1 MPAIRRNLICP
12 ESITIHVKNILAT
25 LTVGDVWS
33 ASIASCVHLVNDGDR
48 DEEEDLDLRPRT
60 VLLSRTLTGV

>member
-60 VLLSRTLTGV
+60 VLFSRTLTGV